1 MNSVCW
7 LKCGGCWC
15 QEQKTE
21 RGKTDPL
28 RKDQPI
34 WRTHTQ
40 IEQNFNRF
48 PSTLSTLPWEAD
60 GQAAWKILL
69 NFIQFS
75 DSSYWMFMPDIFD
88 AWQSASSRW
97 GCDQNLTS
105 KHAEKLRSNCAI
117 QCWLKI
123 RIFYG
128 SHYQNN
134 LKAKKRDKNLP
145 DKQQIKQSQHQ
156 RCLQQGG
163 TRQSL
168 DTHCLCVPIAELLHH
183 RGLLSPVGCS
193 SVPTVPQSI
202 APLDDISLMS
212 SASTRAPGSQSS
224 SEWSRACIAV
234 EPTGVYYSN
243 ILLCPDLNVQH
254 LGVFA
259 PQPNEYKGR
268 EAKASADGSAPSE
281 QSRVHPS

>member
-1 MNSVCW
+1 MLWWTGKFDFYMNSVCW

-15 QEQKTE
+15 QEQKIE

-117 QCWLKI
+117 QCWLNKNFLWQPLSKQFEGKEKGQESTRQTANQAI
-123 RIFYG
+123 SASKMFTTG
-128 SHYQNN
+128 GN
-134 LKAKKRDKNLP
+134 KAKPRHPLSVCADCGASSPSWASVSRGVLICADCASVHRSLGRHISHVK
-145 DKQQIKQSQHQ
+145 
-156 RCLQQGG
+156 CLNQGSWIPEQL
-163 TRQSL
+163 RMVQSL
-168 DTHCLCVPIAELLHH
+168 YSCGANRCVL
-183 RGLLSPVGCS
+183 
-193 SVPTVPQSI
+193 
-202 APLDDISLMS
+202 
-212 SASTRAPGSQSS
+212 
-224 SEWSRACIAV
+224 
-234 EPTGVYYSN
+234 
-243 ILLCPDLNVQH
+243 
-254 LGVFA
+254 F
-259 PQPNEYKGR
+259 
-268 EAKASADGSAPSE
+268 
-281 QSRVHPS
+281 